1 MSIALT
7 HRTEWLRIKNFFL
20 RLGRWFGVYLQ
31 YGVQIPRTH
40 AMLGVAVCVCN
51 SSTPLLGWKV
61 STGEPLESSRPAS
74 LTYAAGNK
82 RLRLIQGSE
91 TRQPR
96 LFFNFCVYVPRSV
109 NEHTPPYMHIHTL
122 TQMDTHTHKW
132 THSHTYIRTQMN
144 TPECTH
150 LNEYAYIHTQ
160 INTLH
165 TYVHAI
171 LSLTMT
177 DPEWAWGRHL
187 VHVH

>member
-20 RLGRWFGVYLQ
+20 RLGRWFVVHLQ

-40 AMLGVAVCVCN
+40 AVLGVAVCVCN

-82 RLRLIQGSE
+82 RLCLIQGSE

-109 NEHTPPYMHIHTL
+109 NERTPPYMHIHTL
-122 TQMDTHTHKW
+122 TQMDTHTHK
-132 THSHTYIRTQMN
+132 
-144 TPECTH
+144 
-150 LNEYAYIHTQ
+150 
-160 INTLH
+160 
-165 TYVHAI
+165 
-171 LSLTMT
+171 
-177 DPEWAWGRHL
+177 
-187 VHVH
+187 